1 MIHMISTY
9 VCMAYIVVVVVVIV
23 VVVVVVVVAG
33 KLDSSDFDCEY

>member
-1 MIHMISTY
+1 MISTY

>member
-9 VCMAYIVVVVVVIV
+9 VCMAYIVVVIV

>member
-1 MIHMISTY
+1 MVHMISTY
-9 VCMAYIVVVVVVIV
+9 VFMAYIV